1 MMPNSP
7 GPLLNH
13 LPAIYHTSEDL
24 RTVLS
29 VFEAVLF
36 GMGEK
41 GRTEERR
48 QRSINENLPLEDAIA
63 NIASLFD
70 ALETPKEFVPWLA
83 QWVALAHLDGLTEER
98 QRQLLAEIV
107 PLYAKRGTKKYL
119 EELLKFFTPENAAVV
134 SRDQDLPGFIV
145 NCKFSFGSIV
155 CKVEIQDQDLP
166 GLVVGAAW
174 IGLGSRLGPDRPFWF
189 RVKITTP
196 ASVEDSEEWRKFKTH
211 WEQAARQVIDLAKPA
226 HTLYE
231 LHWQLE

>member
-1 MMPNSP
+1 MPNSP

-36 GMGEK
+36 GTDGE
-41 GRTEERR
+41 GPSGQRRWQFGDESGLDEQLCGEEFEGEERR
-48 QRSINENLPLEDAIA
+48 QQSIDESRPLGNTIA

-70 ALETPKEFVPWLA
+70 ALKTPKEFVPWLA
-83 QWVALAHLDGLTEER
+83 QWVALTHLDGLTEER

-119 EELLKFFTPENAAVV
+119 EQLLAFFTPENA
-134 SRDQDLPGFIV
+134 R
-145 NCKFSFGSIV
+145 
-155 CKVEIQDQDLP
+155 VEIMDQ
-166 GLVVGAAW
+166 GLQGFVVGTAKL
-174 IGLGSRLGPDRPFWF
+174 GLDSRLERDRPFWF
-189 RVKITTP
+189 QVTISVP
-196 ASVEDSEEWRKFKTH
+196 ASRDEPEKRKEFRAQ
-211 WEQAARQVIDLAKPA
+211 WEQGVRQVIDLAKPA

-231 LHWQLE
+231 LHWQFE